1 MAHMARDLANSNIAG
16 TCFSVA
22 NKVHLKNYFLEKC
35 MFAGV
40 LRALKE
46 LLTFSGKP

>member
-1 MAHMARDLANSNIAG
+1 MARDLANSNIAG

-22 NKVHLKNYFLEKC
+22 NKVHFKNYFLDKS

-46 LLTFSGKP
+46 LATFSGKP

>member
-22 NKVHLKNYFLEKC
+22 NKVHFKNYFLDKS
-35 MFAGV
+35 MFAGI

-46 LLTFSGKP
+46 LATFSGKP

>member
-22 NKVHLKNYFLEKC
+22 NKVHFKNYFLDKS

-46 LLTFSGKP
+46 LATFSGKP